1 VDVKKKIAQIGKGS
15 GQSFRV
21 NLDSLSLQQ
30 LQELSEYH
38 REYSTPASRSVLLR
52 RAVRLYRD
60 HITDLTTD
68 IDRNQ
73 EATELFRAAKGC

>member
-1 VDVKKKIAQIGKGS
+1 MDDKKKIAQIEKGS

-30 LQELSEYH
+30 LQELSAYH
-38 REYSTPASRSVLLR
+38 RKYSTPASRSVLLR

-60 HITDLTTD
+60 HIVDLRTDS
-68 IDRNQ
+68 DRNQ
-73 EATELFRAAKGC
+73 EATELYRAAKGC